1 MWQDFDITEEDI
13 EMYGDLIPEYCI
25 KPLKNGDIMGLAVIN
40 TDSEAN
46 PLVGIVLYRYTDGYV
61 EIEWVSKTDA
71 YTLPDHGADMVRLVK
86 NKARIKGRYR
96 GIIGRFRKGDVMDD
110 YFPEYEFR
118 RNTEQGRAYSFR
130 LSDVENLTEKENKEG
145 FDNCVP
151 LCRATENEK
160 HNILSRIGKEE
171 QPVPLSSSV
180 NWADYEQ
187 DISALYIDGKQ
198 AEGIVLGR
206 EAGDALEISLL
217 YSVKPAAA
225 IVLLS
230 YAFNTALKKYGK
242 DQEIICPVLTKESEK
257 LLKKLVVDPESEE
270 VVTAQADFPMGTGML
285 KDFQVYCDQEV

>member
-1 MWQDFDITEEDI
+1 MWQDFDIAEEDI

-46 PLVGIVLYRYTDGYV
+46 PLVGIVLYRYTDEYV
-61 EIEWVSKTDA
+61 EIEWVSQTDA
-71 YTLPDHGADMVRLVK
+71 YPLPDHGADMVRLVK
-86 NKARIKGRYR
+86 NKARINGGYR
-96 GIIGRFRKGDVMDD
+96 GIIGRFKKGDIMEG

-118 RNTEQGRAYSFR
+118 RKTGPGRAFSFR
-130 LSDVENLTEKENKEG
+130 LNDVENLTEKENKDG

-151 LCRATENEK
+151 LCKATENEK
-160 HNILSRIGKEE
+160 HNILSRIEKED
-171 QPVPLSSSV
+171 QPVPISAPV
-180 NWADYEQ
+180 NWNSYEQ

-242 DQEIICPVLTKESEK
+242 DQEIICPVLSKE
-257 LLKKLVVDPESEE
+257 
-270 VVTAQADFPMGTGML
+270 
-285 KDFQVYCDQEV
+285 